1 MCKKYFAIKHT
12 NKRYCNYYTNKLY
25 FCWTILN
32 FSDICFALFDM
43 KIFRKYFDLE
53 QHEIAPNLGI
63 EILDIGHNIHPANRP
78 YPDMSHPDSYYF
90 EWEKG
95 RSLSEYQIIYIS
107 KGDGYFEANGLP
119 PQLIE
124 EGTIILLFPNVWHRY
139 RPKESTGWEE
149 YWVGFS
155 GTYAQYLL
163 EQECFSPQNPII
175 KVGFNNEF
183 LDTFSKLI
191 EMVGAKQETDRKL
204 LSFLVIQ
211 LLGIVYASA
220 LLSKQK
226 LSKKEEL
233 IGFMRN
239 EIHAHWNTNID
250 FEVLAAQFN
259 VSYVW
264 FRKTFKEILGTSP
277 NQYHL
282 MLKLRKSEQLIQ
294 ETNLTLSEA
303 AFQSGFE
310 SEFYFSRIFKQKMGY
325 NASEV
330 RKKKR

>member
-1 MCKKYFAIKHT
+1 
-12 NKRYCNYYTNKLY
+12 
-25 FCWTILN
+25 
-32 FSDICFALFDM
+32 M
-43 KIFRKYFDLE
+43 KVFREYLDLE
-53 QHEIAPNLGI
+53 QHEVAQNLGI
-63 EILDIGHNIHPANRP
+63 NILDIGHYIHPANRP
-78 YPDMSHPDSYYF
+78 YPDLSHPDSHYF

-95 RSLSEYQIIYIS
+95 RSLSEYQIIYVI
-107 KGDGYFEANGLP
+107 KGEGYFEANGLP

-155 GTYAQYLL
+155 GNYAQYLL

-191 EMVGAKQETDRKL
+191 RIVESKEENYRKL
-204 LSFLVIQ
+204 LSFSLIQ

-226 LSKKEEL
+226 VSKKEEL
-233 IGFMRN
+233 IHQMRS
-239 EIHAHWNTNID
+239 EIHTHWNKNVD
-250 FEVLAAQFN
+250 FEELSARFN

-264 FRKTFKEILGTSP
+264 FRKTFKEVLGTSP

-282 MLKLRKSEQLIQ
+282 MLKLRKAEQMIQ
-294 ETNLTLSEA
+294 ESNLTLAEI

-310 SEFYFSRIFKQKMGY
+310 SEFYFSRIFKQKMNY

-330 RKKKR
+330 RKRKG